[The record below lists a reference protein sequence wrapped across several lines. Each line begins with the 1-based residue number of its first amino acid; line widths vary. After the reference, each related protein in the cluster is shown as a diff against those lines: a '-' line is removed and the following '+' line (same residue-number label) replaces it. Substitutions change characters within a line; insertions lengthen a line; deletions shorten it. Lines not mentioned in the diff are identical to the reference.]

1 MTTSPS
7 APLLTGVGMG
17 PGDPELVTLAALRSL
32 REAAAIVVPTADS
45 SVGGSPGRAETTLR
59 AHLPPD
65 VPVHR
70 LAFAL
75 DERDGLTSR
84 RVRAWEQAAARVV
97 ELLADGPVAFATLG
111 DPAVYSTFS
120 YLAASVRAVLP
131 GLVVRTVPGITAMQ
145 ALAAAAGLSLVE
157 GDERLALLPLT
168 GTLDPF
174 ATALREVD
182 TVVGY
187 KGGSRLADVV
197 ARIAAAGRLPE
208 AVLGSAVGLPEQRV
222 TAAAQW
228 SGDNPG
234 YWTTVIVSPQRRHR
248 GGRL

>member
-1 MTTSPS
+1 MTAPGPP
-7 APLLTGVGMG
+7 PLLTGVGMG

-32 REAAAIVVPTADS
+32 REAAAVVVPTPDG
-45 SVGGSPGRAETTLR
+45 SVGSALGRAEATVR
-59 AHLPPD
+59 AHLAPEI
-65 VPVHR
+65 PVHR

-75 DERDGLTSR
+75 DERDGLTPR
-84 RVRAWEQAAARVV
+84 RLRAWDRAAARVV

-131 GLVVRTVPGITAMQ
+131 ELVVRTVPGITAMQ

-174 ATALREVD
+174 ATALREAD

-187 KGGSRLADVV
+187 KAGRRLAEVV
-197 ARIAAAGRLPE
+197 DRIAAAGRLSQ

-222 TAAAQW
+222 TAAAAY
-228 SGDNPG
+228 SGDTPG
-234 YWTTVIVSPQRRHR
+234 YWTTVIVTPERRQR